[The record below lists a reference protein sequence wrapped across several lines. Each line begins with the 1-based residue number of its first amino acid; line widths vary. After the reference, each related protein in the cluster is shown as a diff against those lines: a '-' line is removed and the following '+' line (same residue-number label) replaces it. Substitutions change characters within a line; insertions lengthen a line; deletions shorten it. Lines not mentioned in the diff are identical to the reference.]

1 MGRAPIK
8 HLQLKEEEK
17 ALSGMSNCSGGDSL
31 PSLFGGRPPCL
42 EGAFIMIKTCDA
54 VFAFEEAVFHIVPY
68 FLVCFQ
74 FPIGIAAVTKSAI
87 NISFI
92 ADDYSCKGELAT
104 GMLLQCSAATM
115 GFFTCFFER

>member
-42 EGAFIMIKTCDA
+42 EDAFIMIKTCDA

-74 FPIGIAAVTKSAI
+74 FPLV
-87 NISFI
+87 
-92 ADDYSCKGELAT
+92 LQ
-104 GMLLQCSAATM
+104 LLQKVRLALASLLMTTAAKASWPQVCFCSAAQQL
-115 GFFTCFFER
+115 